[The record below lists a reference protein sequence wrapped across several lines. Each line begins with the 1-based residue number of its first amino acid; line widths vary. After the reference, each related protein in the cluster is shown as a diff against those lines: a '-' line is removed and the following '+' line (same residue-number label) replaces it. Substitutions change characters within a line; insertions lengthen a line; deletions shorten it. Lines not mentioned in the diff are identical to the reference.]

1 MNFSTIIEV
10 KTKEDQVDD
19 IVMIQHLINWN

>member
-10 KTKEDQVDD
+10 KTKEDQVDN
-19 IVMIQHLINWN
+19 IAMIQHLINWN